1 MLERI
6 GVYCGSSDDVD
17 PSYLQAA
24 RLAGQTLAGHK
35 VTIIFGGGGTGMMG
49 ALADGALAAGGKVL
63 GIIPRRFNNAELA
76 HSGLTE
82 MRVVETMHE
91 RKAAMADLAQAFIAL
106 PGGFGTLE
114 ELFEILTWSQIGLHT
129 KPVGLLNV
137 GGYFDPLLAFIEH
150 MRAEGFIYDEH
161 RGLLACEA
169 EAEALLRRLEDFRPP
184 PTLDRWVHRRGGS
197 QPPVEHSSEQGR

>member
-24 RLAGQTLAGHK
+24 RLAGQTLAGHG

-49 ALADGALAAGGKVL
+49 ALADGALTAGGKVL

-106 PGGFGTLE
+106 PGGYGTLE
-114 ELFEILTWSQIGLHT
+114 ELFEILTWAQIGLHT

-137 GGYFDPLLAFIEH
+137 RGYFDPLLVFIEH
-150 MRAEGFIYDEH
+150 MRVEGFIYDEH
-161 RGLLACEA
+161 RALLACEQDP
-169 EAEALLRRLEDFRPP
+169 EALLQRLEEFRPP
-184 PTLDRWVHRRGGS
+184 PTLDRWVHRRAGNLPS
-197 QPPVEHSSEQGR
+197 LDALPESER

>member
-24 RLAGQTLAGHK
+24 RLAGQTLAGHG

-49 ALADGALAAGGKVL
+49 ALADGALTAGGKVL

-106 PGGFGTLE
+106 PGGYGTLE
-114 ELFEILTWSQIGLHT
+114 ELFEILTWAQIGLHT

-137 GGYFDPLLAFIEH
+137 RGYFDPLLVFIEH
-150 MRAEGFIYDEH
+150 VRVEGFIYDEH
-161 RGLLACEA
+161 RALLACEQ
-169 EAEALLRRLEDFRPP
+169 EPEALLQRLEEFRPP
-184 PTLDRWVHRRGGS
+184 PTLDRWVHRRAGNLPS
-197 QPPVEHSSEQGR
+197 LDALPESER

>member
-24 RLAGQTLAGHK
+24 RLAGQTLAGHG

-49 ALADGALAAGGKVL
+49 ALADGALTAGGKVL

-106 PGGFGTLE
+106 PGGYGTLE
-114 ELFEILTWSQIGLHT
+114 ELFEILTWAQIGLHT

-137 GGYFDPLLAFIEH
+137 RGYFDPLLVFIEH
-150 MRAEGFIYDEH
+150 VRVEGFIYDEH
-161 RGLLACEA
+161 RALLACEQDP
-169 EAEALLRRLEDFRPP
+169 EALLQRLEEFRPP
-184 PTLDRWVHRRGGS
+184 PTLDRWVHRRAGNLPS
-197 QPPVEHSSEQGR
+197 LDALPESER

>member
-24 RLAGQTLAGHK
+24 RRAGQALAARQ

-76 HSGLTE
+76 HAGLTE

-106 PGGFGTLE
+106 PGGYGTLE
-114 ELFEILTWSQIGLHT
+114 ELFEILTWAQIGLHT

-137 GGYFDPLLAFIEH
+137 RGYFDRLLAFIEH
-150 MRAEGFIYDEH
+150 VRAEGFIYDEH
-161 RGLLACEA
+161 RALLACEP
-169 EAEALLRRLEDFRPP
+169 EPEALLQRLEEFRPP
-184 PTLDRWVHRRGGS
+184 PTLDRWVHRRAGNLPS
-197 QPPVEHSSEQGR
+197 LDARPESER

>member
-1 MLERI
+1 MLERVGI
-6 GVYCGSSDDVD
+6 YCGSSDDVD

-24 RLAGQTLAGHK
+24 RLAGQTLAERG

-76 HSGLTE
+76 HLGVSE

-91 RKAAMADLAQAFIAL
+91 RKAAMAELAQAFIAL
-106 PGGFGTLE
+106 PGGYGTLE

-137 GGYFDPLLAFIEH
+137 RGYFDLLLAFVEH
-150 MRAEGFIYDEH
+150 MRGEGFIYDEH
-161 RGLLACEA
+161 RALLACEA
-169 EAEALLRRLEDFRPP
+169 EPQALLRRLEDFRPP
-184 PTLDRWVHRRGGS
+184 PTLDRWVHRRRGS
-197 QPPVEHSSEQGR
+197 DPAPDEPSELEG

>member
-24 RLAGQTLAGHK
+24 RLAGQTLAGHG

-49 ALADGALAAGGKVL
+49 ALADGALTAGGKVL

-106 PGGFGTLE
+106 PGGYGTLE
-114 ELFEILTWSQIGLHT
+114 ELFEILTWAQIGLHT

-137 GGYFDPLLAFIEH
+137 CGYFDPLLVFIEH
-150 MRAEGFIYDEH
+150 VRVEGFIYDEH
-161 RGLLACEA
+161 RALLACEQDP
-169 EAEALLRRLEDFRPP
+169 EALLQRLEEFRPP
-184 PTLDRWVHRRGGS
+184 PTLDRWVHRRAGNLPS
-197 QPPVEHSSEQGR
+197 LDALPESER